1 MKKITKK
8 LPKAQPGKIVKTIK
22 NIAQDVSKI
31 KKEIPKI
38 DPRSGKPLSEYQIAR
53 LESGKKLDFLNVDG
67 QNAKKA
73 LNNAIKSRTTK
84 PKKLSYEDLVRKS
97 YEEKNGG
104 AIKSKMKKGGMIR
117 MKKK

>member
-8 LPKAQPGKIVKTIK
+8 LPKAQPGKIVKTVK

-38 DPRSGKPLSEYQIAR
+38 DPRSGKPLSKYQIAA

-84 PKKLSYEDLVRKS
+84 PKKLSYEDLVRMS
-97 YEEKNGG
+97 YEKNGG

>member
-22 NIAQDVSKI
+22 NIVQDVSKI

-73 LNNAIKSRTTK
+73 LNNAIKSRIK

>member
-8 LPKAQPGKIVKTIK
+8 LPKAQPGKIVKTVK
-22 NIAQDVSKI
+22 NVIQDASKL

-73 LNNAIKSRTTK
+73 LNDAIKKRTTP

-97 YEEKNGG
+97 YEKNGG
-104 AIKSKMKKGGMIR
+104 AIKSKMKKGGMIK

>member
-8 LPKAQPGKIVKTIK
+8 LPKAQAGKITKTIK

-38 DPRSGKPLSEYQIAR
+38 DPRSGKLLSEYQIAR
-53 LESGKKLDFLNVDG
+53 LESGKGLDFLNVDG

-73 LNNAIKSRTTK
+73 LTDAIKSRTTK

-97 YEEKNGG
+97 YEKNGG